1 MLAKVKSTA
10 SAAKE
15 VAVKKASTLGEGA
28 KASLASV
35 KTSAVEHTVMIK
47 ESAQEMMRAREV
59 PVILERLQAGH
70 AVYSQ
75 SFASDFWLFLKNNHL
90 IFSLFFAHPKHPFSA
105 CERRVCLTCSLA
117 LGFGITCLLTLSKD
131 DVDAATL
138 TIMTIML
145 GGILQ
150 GVYDTLLK
158 IFATCS
164 CVQSC
169 PTPIRVI
176 FECCGSVGLIVQ
188 FFFGAAICVS
198 GALALQSLFSAE
210 EFNAATWQFF
220 ASKFQAW
227 FVTSV
232 LVASLSFW
240 MRRRQQLPPTDP
252 KAYEEWNKTPKP
264 GFCFG
269 NKNKKPKSF
278 LWNKYIGKDKTIE
291 DLPLRSP
298 RYAYRLCCMNL
309 GQDEPLEVP
318 SNTDDVELGAPTDE
332 GLN

>member
-1 MLAKVKSTA
+1 MPDLLT
-10 SAAKE
+10 
-15 VAVKKASTLGEGA
+15 
-28 KASLASV
+28 
-35 KTSAVEHTVMIK
+35 
-47 ESAQEMMRAREV
+47 RARFWHHV
-59 PVILERLQAGH
+59 PSYPQQRRRGCGDFDYHDNH
-70 AVYSQ
+70 A
-75 SFASDFWLFLKNNHL
+75 
-90 IFSLFFAHPKHPFSA
+90 
-105 CERRVCLTCSLA
+105 
-117 LGFGITCLLTLSKD
+117 
-131 DVDAATL
+131 
-138 TIMTIML
+138 

-164 CVQSC
+164 CAIVSDTYSC
-169 PTPIRVI
+169 DFRMLWQRRLV
-176 FECCGSVGLIVQ
+176 VQ